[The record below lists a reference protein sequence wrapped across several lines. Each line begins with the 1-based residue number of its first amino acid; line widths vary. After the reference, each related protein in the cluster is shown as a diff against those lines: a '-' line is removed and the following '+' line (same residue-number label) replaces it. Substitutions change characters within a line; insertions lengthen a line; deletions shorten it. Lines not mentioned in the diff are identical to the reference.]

1 MICQIRSAFPVR
13 SCAPSNPQSIWFG
26 PAVRDFFFAPALIFI
41 VTMQTTRKCE
51 TASQILNDSKSVTG
65 YGCKDV
71 TFELIQQ
78 QKLTGKYYSPSFPT
92 LHVGCMFTRLCY
104 SGDCSGFTT
113 GRGTHVCQWVRRN
126 SSQYDEV
133 QRIPYFCVHS
143 NAQKFVY
150 THCGHDC
157 HDDLG
162 VLLISL
168 TDFFPPVLNDCTAQ
182 LFNGSTCN
190 HLNLFITG
198 AEGSAVSFDSTRK
211 GRINFPLSIM
221 IDYK

>member
-1 MICQIRSAFPVR
+1 MSNTICV
-13 SCAPSNPQSIWFG
+13 SCALMCSIKPSIDLVWPSSK
-26 PAVRDFFFAPALIFI
+26 RLFFATALIFI

-104 SGDCSGFTT
+104 SGGCSGFTT
-113 GRGTHVCQWVRRN
+113 GRGTHVCQLVRRN

-133 QRIPYFCVHS
+133 QRIPHFCVHS
-143 NAQKFVY
+143 NAQTFVY

-157 HDDLG
+157 HGDLG
-162 VLLISL
+162 VLMISL
-168 TDFFPPVLNDCTAQ
+168 TDFFPLCWMIVQHNSLMAPHA
-182 LFNGSTCN
+182 
-190 HLNLFITG
+190 IT
-198 AEGSAVSFDSTRK
+198 
-211 GRINFPLSIM
+211 
-221 IDYK
+221 